1 MLHIRHH
8 LIVRFL
14 AYHQAQLTIADYS
27 KFICSVASRHMI
39 SSPSFPKN
47 LTPILNGAPN
57 QVERNV
63 TASSG
68 TLKSSGRSMPVPS
81 IPNFPGFKGKLQSMP
96 GPRLQSGTT
105 SFNFSKMSFWMSY
118 VHDPTSMSIGRSIP
132 NYIQSIRKGNI
143 DCLPVSNN
151 SRDVILIHVG
161 VILTYRFEN

>member
-1 MLHIRHH
+1 MLLIRQCDT
-8 LIVRFL
+8 LDQEIVKFL
-14 AYHQAQLTIADYS
+14 AYHQAQLTIAAYS

-39 SSPSFPKN
+39 SSPPFPKN

-81 IPNFPGFKGKLQSMP
+81 IPNFAGFKGKLQSMP

-105 SFNFSKMSFWMSY
+105 SFNLSKMSFWMSY

-143 DCLPVSNN
+143 DCLPVSNLEI
-151 SRDVILIHVG
+151 S
-161 VILTYRFEN
+161 EM